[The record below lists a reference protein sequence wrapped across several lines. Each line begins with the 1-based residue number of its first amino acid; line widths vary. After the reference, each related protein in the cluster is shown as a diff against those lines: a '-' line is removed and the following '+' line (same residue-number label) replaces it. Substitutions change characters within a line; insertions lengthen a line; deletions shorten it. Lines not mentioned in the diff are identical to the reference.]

1 MTPKEVAAAFVA
13 AHNAHDVDKM
23 MSYLTEDSVMIDVAA
38 PIPLDSKK
46 DVRKLYEM
54 IFAAID
60 INFEITGMIAEGN
73 KVFAAIR
80 TTGSGIGIWMG
91 KDLKGAKCEVFE
103 GMFAEIRGN
112 QIEKTMFYS
121 DTATISQQ
129 LGDYSPAIDMDP
141 IVSDIM

>member
-80 TTGSGIGIWMG
+80 TTGS
-91 KDLKGAKCEVFE
+91 V
-103 GMFAEIRGN
+103 
-112 QIEKTMFYS
+112 
-121 DTATISQQ
+121 
-129 LGDYSPAIDMDP
+129 
-141 IVSDIM
+141 

>member
-1 MTPKEVAAAFVA
+1 MTPKEVATAFVA

-23 MSYLTEDSVMIDVAA
+23 MNYLTDDSVMIDVAA

-80 TTGSGIGIWMG
+80 TTGSGIGVWMG
-91 KDLKGAKCEVFE
+91 KDLNGAKCQVFE
-103 GMFAEIRGN
+103 GMYAEIRGN

-121 DTATISQQ
+121 DTATLSQQ
-129 LGDYSPAIDMDP
+129 LGDYSPAIGMDP
-141 IVSDIM
+141 EISDIM